1 MDIQT
6 IYERQCSRVY
16 RIAMLYLKNTSDAED
31 AVQNIFLK
39 YMEKKPSF
47 CDENHEKAWFI
58 TVTGNY
64 CKDILRTFWR
74 RKVDFVELPGTGR
87 TAE

>member
-47 CDENHEKAWFI
+47 CDENHEK
-58 TVTGNY
+58 
-64 CKDILRTFWR
+64 
-74 RKVDFVELPGTGR
+74 VE
-87 TAE
+87 AKA